1 MRVSLSNKVS
11 GLALIFFIYRKNHTH
26 EGGHT
31 SEFPLDIYWWT
42 LKNPKNQNF
51 EQNVKKNA
59 GDIIILHVCTKTT
72 IIWGNEVQFLRYGV
86 KQDFFVILGHFLPFY
101 PSHPQQPRK
110 PKFWK
115 NERSF
120 WRCHHFKLVHQKHD
134 HMMCLL
140 RHGVGQKIFCHF
152 CHFCSFTP
160 LFNPKIK
167 IFKKWKKHLEIS

>member
-1 MRVSLSNKVS
+1 MLEILSFYTCV
-11 GLALIFFIYRKNHTH
+11 
-26 EGGHT
+26 
-31 SEFPLDIYWWT
+31 P
-42 LKNPKNQNF
+42 
-51 EQNVKKNA
+51 
-59 GDIIILHVCTKTT
+59 KTT

-167 IFKKWKKHLEIS
+167 IFKKWKNTWRYHNFIQVYHKWQSNDVSFMRYEVQQNF